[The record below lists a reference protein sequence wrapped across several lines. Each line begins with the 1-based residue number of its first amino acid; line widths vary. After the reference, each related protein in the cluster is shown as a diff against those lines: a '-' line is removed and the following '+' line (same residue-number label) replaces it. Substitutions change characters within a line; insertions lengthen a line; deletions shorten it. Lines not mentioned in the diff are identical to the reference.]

1 MEKRITTEKNQR
13 LDKILVNEFANLS
26 RNQIEHLIK
35 EYGVVINNKKIF
47 KPAYKLE
54 EGENVFVDWDL
65 SIEELKPNQ
74 NIKLDILFENSDF
87 IIINKPAGLS
97 VHPLR
102 ISDTNTLVNGL
113 IAYDKNIANIGE
125 DLLRPGIVHRL
136 DKETSGIMIVAKN
149 NSSFN
154 KLKEMFQNHL
164 IQKTYIALVYGKMK
178 NMQGEINF
186 SITRSKQKFNK
197 RKIDLKKEDGS
208 VEAIT
213 IYKVIK
219 EFKNTSLLEAYP
231 KTGRTHQIRVHLAA
245 LSNFIIGDKE
255 YGSSK
260 INKEF
265 PLKRQFLHAKRLE
278 FEWEG
283 KKLVFEAD
291 LPGDLQKCL
300 DYVNL

>member
-1 MEKRITTEKNQR
+1 
-13 LDKILVNEFANLS
+13 
-26 RNQIEHLIK
+26 
-35 EYGVVINNKKIF
+35 
-47 KPAYKLE
+47 
-54 EGENVFVDWDL
+54 
-65 SIEELKPNQ
+65 
-74 NIKLDILFENSDF
+74 LDILFENSDF

-102 ISDTNTLVNGL
+102 ISDTKTLVNGL
-113 IAYDKNIANIGE
+113 IAYDKNITNIGE

-164 IQKTYIALVYGKMK
+164 VQKTYIALVYGKMK

-255 YGSSK
+255 YGSNK

-278 FEWEG
+278 FE
-283 KKLVFEAD
+283 
-291 LPGDLQKCL
+291 
-300 DYVNL
+300 

>member
-1 MEKRITTEKNQR
+1 MKKQITTEKNQR
-13 LDKILVNEFANLS
+13 LDKILVNEFPNLS

-35 EYGVVINNKKIF
+35 KYGVVINNKKIY

-65 SIEELKPNQ
+65 SIEKLKPNQ

-87 IIINKPAGLS
+87 IVINKPAGLS

-102 ISDTNTLVNGL
+102 VSDTNTLVNSL

-154 KLKEMFQNHL
+154 KFKEMFQNHL
-164 IQKTYIALVYGKMK
+164 VQKTYIALVYGKMK
-178 NMQGEINF
+178 NIQGEINF

-213 IYKVIK
+213 MYRVIE
-219 EFKNTSLLEAYP
+219 EFKNTSLLEVYP

-278 FEWEG
+278 FEWGG
-283 KKLVFEAD
+283 KKMVFEAD

>member
-1 MEKRITTEKNQR
+1 MKKQITTEKNQR

-113 IAYDKNIANIGE
+113 IAYDKNISNVGE

-164 IQKTYIALVYGKMK
+164 VQKTYIALVYGKMK

-219 EFKNTSLLEAYP
+219 EFKNTSLLETYP

-265 PLKRQFLHAKRLE
+265 PLKRQFLHAKKLE

-283 KKLVFEAD
+283 GKMIFETD